1 MINKHELLDEI
12 EIIKK
17 NIEDVLAELEI
28 MKSTVDQSVMLRVI
42 KHGGGYQY
50 FQRRKGSETN
60 GKYIR
65 KKDINKAITLAQIEY
80 DEKLLGTL
88 LELKNAL
95 EECIVKGIAN
105 PFETALEQIHP
116 GKRELVQPHYISDEI
131 YLKNWREQEYEM
143 LRFRESFPEYY
154 TRSGIRVRS
163 KSEVLIADM
172 LDELSIPFLYEKP
185 LQLKKKTVY
194 PDFTLLNIKERK
206 EIYWEH
212 FGMMDDRE
220 YRDNALMKIRE
231 YETNGFY
238 QFDSVIWTF
247 ESSRNPVNTRNI
259 RNMIKSLRRI
269 LGY

>member
-60 GKYIR
+60 GEYIR

-80 DEKLLGTL
+80 DEKLLGSL

-95 EECIVKGIAN
+95 EECIAN
-105 PFETALEQIHP
+105 PFETALEQIRP
-116 GKRELVQPHYISDEI
+116 GKRELVQAHYISDEA
-131 YLKNWREQEYEM
+131 YLKNWREQKYEI
-143 LRFRESFPEYY
+143 LRFKENSPEYY

-185 LQLKKKTVY
+185 LQLKKKKVR

-220 YRDNALMKIRE
+220 YRDDALMKIRE
-231 YETNGFY
+231 YEASGFY
-238 QFDSVIWTF
+238 QYDSVIWTF
-247 ESSRNPVNTRNI
+247 ESSRNPVNTRDI

>member
-17 NIEDVLAELEI
+17 NTEDVLAELEI

-60 GKYIR
+60 GEYIR

-95 EECIVKGIAN
+95 EECIAN
-105 PFETALEQIHP
+105 PFEKALEQIRP
-116 GKRELVQPHYISDEI
+116 GKRELVQAHYISDEA
-131 YLKNWREQEYEM
+131 YLKNWREQKYEI
-143 LRFRESFPEYY
+143 LRFKENSPEYY

-185 LQLKKKTVY
+185 LQLKKKKVR
-194 PDFTLLNIKERK
+194 PDFTLLNIKKRK

-220 YRDNALMKIRE
+220 YRDDALMKIRE
-231 YETNGFY
+231 YEASGFY
-238 QFDSVIWTF
+238 QYDSVIWTF
-247 ESSRNPVNTRNI
+247 ESSRTPVNTRDI
-259 RNMIKSLRRI
+259 RNMIKSLHRI